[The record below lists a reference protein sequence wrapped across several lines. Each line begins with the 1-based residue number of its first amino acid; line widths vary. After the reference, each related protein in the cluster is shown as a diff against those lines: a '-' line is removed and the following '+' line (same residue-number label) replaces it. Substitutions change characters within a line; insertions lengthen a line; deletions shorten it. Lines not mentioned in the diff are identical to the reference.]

1 MLFGKMMYLCTCE
14 TAVSEMAVSEIN
26 YLVMK
31 FYDREEEIA
40 FLRKERQTAE
50 TVARFTVVTGRRRI
64 GKTTLIKTAY
74 EDEPFV
80 YFFVA
85 RKAEPDLCEAFLEE
99 IGEKLGIPTLGGS
112 RHFSD
117 IFRYLMQLSQSRSF
131 TLVIDEFQ
139 DFYRVNRAVFSE
151 MQDIW
156 DKYEKTSH
164 INLIVC
170 GSIYS
175 MMQKIFKDKK
185 EPLYGRNTGELRV
198 KPFRPTVL
206 KQILSDAKPGYC
218 NEDLLALFT
227 FTGGVAKYVNQLVDA
242 CALDRDAMIQHIVS
256 ANSTFLYEG
265 KNNLIEEFGKD
276 YGVYFSILSCIAR
289 GKNTRSDIEDVI
301 GKEVGGYL
309 TNLEKDYEL
318 IAKRQPLFEK
328 STTKNVRYELVDVFY
343 SFWFRFIFKY
353 NYILEIENYAKL
365 QEIIMR
371 DYNTFSGLMLE
382 RYFHRVAVE
391 SGEFTR
397 IGRWWDRKDENEID
411 MIAENELNDCVTFY
425 EIKRRKDDI
434 SLGVLK
440 EKANVFLGATH
451 QFKRYVVEHKGLSME
466 DM

>member
-1 MLFGKMMYLCTCE
+1 MQRNMR
-14 TAVSEMAVSEIN
+14 
-26 YLVMK
+26 
-31 FYDREEEIA
+31 FYDREQEIA
-40 FLRKERQTAE
+40 FLRKERVAAE

-64 GKTTLIKTAY
+64 GKTTLITTAY
-74 EDEPFV
+74 KDSPFV

-85 RKAEPDLCEAFLEE
+85 RKAEADLCEVYLEE
-99 IGEKLGIPTLGGS
+99 ISEKLGIPTLGSS

-117 IFRYLMQLSQSRSF
+117 IFRYLMQLSQTRSF
-131 TLVIDEFQ
+131 TLMIDEFQ
-139 DFYRVNRAVFSE
+139 DFYRVNKAVFSE
-151 MQDIW
+151 MQNIW
-156 DKYEKTSH
+156 DAYEKTSH

-198 KPFRPTVL
+198 KPFRPSVL
-206 KQILSDAKPGYC
+206 KQIMADAKPGYSH
-218 NEDLLALFT
+218 EDLLALYT

-242 CALDRDAMIQHIVS
+242 GALDRDAMIKHIVN
-256 ANSTFLYEG
+256 ANSTFLTEG

-289 GKNTRSDIEDVI
+289 GKNTRNEIENVI
-301 GKEVGGYL
+301 GKEVSGYM

-328 STTKNVRYELVDVFY
+328 STTKNVRYEMGDVFY

-353 NYILEIENYAKL
+353 GYILEIENYAKL
-365 QEIIMR
+365 QEIIGR

-382 RYFHRVAVE
+382 RYFHSVAIE

-397 IGRWWDRKDENEID
+397 IGRWWDRRGENEID
-411 MIAENELNDCVTFY
+411 MIAEDELADSVTFY
-425 EIKRRKDDI
+425 EIKRQKEEI
-434 SLGVLK
+434 SLGVLRQ
-440 EKANVFLGATH
+440 KAEVFLQATH
-451 QFKRYVVEHKGLSME
+451 EFRGYDISYKGLSME